1 MTLAVVLDMDPRQDR
16 ISIIIPTIQ
25 FFISAIGAGLAFP
38 SELDVAVIAAFPDKA
53 ETISQ
58 GPWREVTDFSSN
70 LLAAAQARAN
80 VSTDNT
86 VFESPI
92 AQAISRGLCYIKK
105 RKVEG
110 HVVVFDC
117 SSESSDFTAQTV
129 GLSNCG
135 WAASGLAKISV
146 VALGSS
152 RPSSALLGL
161 VARTGGTFIPHQ
173 FTASNGALTQALL
186 FHLVAPGVGNLK
198 IRPQET
204 SQEMNASC
212 VCHNRVVDKGYVC
225 SICLSIY
232 CSDAAG
238 ICSVCGSRMRR
249 EAKDELP
256 VHAQVFTRLFTS
268 SSVPVSENI
277 FS

>member
-1 MTLAVVLDMDPRQDR
+1 MTLVVVLDMDPREDR
-16 ISIIIPTIQ
+16 ISRIIPSIQ
-25 FFISAIGAGLAFP
+25 FYISAVGTGLAFP
-38 SELDVAVIAAFPDKA
+38 SQLEVAVIAAFPDKA
-53 ETISQ
+53 ETVAQ
-58 GPWREVTDFSSN
+58 GPWREVTDFNSN
-70 LLAAAQARAN
+70 LQAAIQSRAKTLEQN
-80 VSTDNT
+80 

-110 HVVVFDC
+110 HIVVFDC
-117 SSESSDFTAQTV
+117 SSDPTDFTAQTV

-135 WAASGLAKISV
+135 WASAGLAKISV
-146 VALGSS
+146 VALGSA

-161 VARTGGTFIPHQ
+161 VSRTGGTFIPHQ
-173 FTASNGALTQALL
+173 FTATTGALSQALL
-186 FHLVAPGVGNLK
+186 FHLVAPGIANLK
-198 IRPQET
+198 VRPQET

-238 ICSVCGSRMRR
+238 ICSVCGSRIRR

-256 VHAQVFTRLFTS
+256 VHSQVFTRLFTS